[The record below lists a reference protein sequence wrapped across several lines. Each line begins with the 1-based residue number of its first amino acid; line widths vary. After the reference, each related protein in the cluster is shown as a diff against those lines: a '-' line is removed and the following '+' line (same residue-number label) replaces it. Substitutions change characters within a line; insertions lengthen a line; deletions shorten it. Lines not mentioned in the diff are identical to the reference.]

1 MALPGPYDRP
11 NAELSLKPANEMRRL
26 FEGLPRACDAT
37 LEIAAKCQLELPLGQ
52 FHFPAADIPQAE
64 TPYSVLA
71 KESWRG
77 LERRYQPMTPEA
89 ISRLQH
95 ELSLID
101 SMGFSEYFLVV
112 KEIVDYAKSRGIRC
126 SGRGSAGDSIVS
138 YALGITDADPDP
150 LRPAVRAVLE
160 PCAPPDARHRR
171 RFRLGPPR
179 RDHRLH
185 LQAGSATNTS
195 RWWQR

>member
-1 MALPGPYDRP
+1 MVATNNVHYLRSDDHRLHDVLSSAGARSGLPGPYDRP
-11 NAELSLKPANEMRRL
+11 NAELWLKPASEMRAL

-52 FHFPAADIPQAE
+52 FHFPSADIPRGE

-71 KESWRG
+71 KASWRG
-77 LERRYQPMTPEA
+77 LEHRYQPMTPAA

-112 KEIVDYAKSRGIRC
+112 KEIVDHAKSGGIRC
-126 SGRGSAGDSIVS
+126 SGRGSAGDSIVPTRS
-138 YALGITDADPDP
+138 ASPTPTRSP
-150 LRPAVRAVLE
+150 TT
-160 PCAPPDARHRR
+160 CSSS
-171 RFRLGPPR
+171 
-179 RDHRLH
+179 
-185 LQAGSATNTS
+185 GS
-195 RWWQR
+195 